1 MAANPSKVSARALLV
16 GDLIWD
22 RLKPAKVTIIQDFAT
37 LSNEEIQNI
46 AKERPQLS
54 DERMIELKDKVIEF
68 LNNNGGILNY

>member
-1 MAANPSKVSARALLV
+1 MSAWALPV

-37 LSNEEIQNI
+37 LSDEEIQNI
-46 AKERPQLS
+46 AKERPELS

-68 LNNNGGILNY
+68 LKNNGGILNY